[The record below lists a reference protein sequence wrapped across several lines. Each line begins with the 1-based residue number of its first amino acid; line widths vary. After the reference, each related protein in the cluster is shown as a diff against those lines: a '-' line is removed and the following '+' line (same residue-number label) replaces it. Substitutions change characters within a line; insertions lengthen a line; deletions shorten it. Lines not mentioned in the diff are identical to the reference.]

1 MFPMATFQP
10 TLDPLGSVTASAL
23 VALIPILVMLLTLG
37 VLKWK
42 AHLAGLASLLA
53 ALLVAVLAFRMPVGL
68 AGLSALQ
75 GAAFGIF
82 PITWILLAAI
92 WMYDIT
98 VVSGRFEDLRST
110 FSLISDDPR
119 VLGILVAFCFG
130 GLLEALAGFG
140 APVAITS
147 VMLVAIGYSPLR
159 SALTVLLANTAP
171 VAFGAIATPIIMAG
185 NVSGLDYHR
194 IGAFVGRQTAI
205 LALIVPF
212 LMLLLIDGRKGLKQ
226 IWPAALV
233 IGGVFSAAKWVTS
246 SYVSVELTDVI
257 ASLLGIAAG
266 VILMR
271 FWKPAGSAEARER
284 IARRMTGEP
293 ASVLTKEPAVA
304 DPAEPAG
311 GRIARV
317 TGEPASVL
325 TKEPAVADPK
335 QLTGGR
341 IAMALVPYILVVVLF
356 SLSNLVHPIQ
366 HALASTDITFGWPGL
381 GGHILDAS
389 GAKVGRTNFKLGLL
403 SSPGTLLAIV
413 GIITAAIYRVHPRAV
428 LGSLGRNLKKLRFT
442 ALTIVS
448 VVALAYVMD
457 FSGQTVTIGTW
468 IAGTGVVFAF
478 LSPILGWL
486 GTYVTGSDT
495 TANALFAG
503 LQSTVGKQIGLDP
516 FLTTASNASGGVLG
530 KMISPQNLAIA
541 ATSVGLIGQESLIL
555 RRIIGWSLGLLV
567 VLCLLAGLMSTPIL
581 GWLLPA

>member
-1 MFPMATFQP
+1 MFPMTTFQP

-23 VALIPILVMLLTLG
+23 VALVPILVMLITLG

-42 AHLAGLASLLA
+42 AYLAGLASLLA
-53 ALLVAVLAFRMPVGL
+53 ALLVAVLAFRMPVGM

-110 FSLISDDPR
+110 FSLITDDPR

-185 NVSGLDYHR
+185 NVSGLDYNR

-205 LALIVPF
+205 LAFIVPF
-212 LMLLLIDGRKGLKQ
+212 LMLLLIDGRKGLKEV
-226 IWPAALV
+226 WPAALV
-233 IGGVFSAAKWVTS
+233 IGGVFSVAKWVTS
-246 SYVSVELTDVI
+246 TYVSVELTDVI

-266 VILMR
+266 VVLMR
-271 FWKPAGSAEARER
+271 FWKPTGSAEARDR
-284 IARRMTGEP
+284 ISRLMHGEP
-293 ASVLTKEPAVA
+293 ESSLDRDAHTP
-304 DPAEPAG
+304 
-311 GRIARV
+311 
-317 TGEPASVL
+317 
-325 TKEPAVADPK
+325 ADPK
-335 QLTGGR
+335 SLTAGR
-341 IAMALVPYILVVVLF
+341 ITMALLPYILVVALF
-356 SLSNLVHPIQ
+356 SIVNLIPAIQ
-366 HALASTDITFGWPGL
+366 HGLAATDIKFGWPGL
-381 GGHILDAS
+381 SGNIMDAAGH
-389 GAKVGRTNFKLGLL
+389 KVTRTTFKLALL
-403 SSPGTLLAIV
+403 SSPGTLLAVIA
-413 GIITAAIYRVHPRAV
+413 IITSVIYRVHPRAMV
-428 LGSLGRNLKKLRFT
+428 GSLGRNAHKLRFT
-442 ALTIVS
+442 ALTIAS

-468 IAGTGVVFAF
+468 IAGTGALFAF
-478 LSPILGWL
+478 LSPILGWI

-495 TANALFAG
+495 TANALFSG
-503 LQSTVGKQIGLDP
+503 LQATVGKQIGLDP
-516 FLTTASNASGGVLG
+516 YLTVSANASGGVLG

-555 RRIIGWSLGLLV
+555 RRIVGWSFGLLAFLC
-567 VLCLLAGLMSTPIL
+567 VLVGLMSTPVL

>member
-1 MFPMATFQP
+1 MTPFQP
-10 TLDPLGSVTASAL
+10 TLSPLGSVTASAL
-23 VALIPILVMLLTLG
+23 VALVPILVMLITLG

-42 AHLAGLASLLA
+42 AYLAGLASLLA
-53 ALLVAVLAFRMPVGL
+53 ALLVAVLAFHMPVTM

-110 FSLISDDPR
+110 FSLITDDPR

-159 SALTVLLANTAP
+159 SAMTVLLANTAP

-205 LALIVPF
+205 LAFIVPF

-226 IWPAALV
+226 VWPAAVV
-233 IGGVFSAAKWVTS
+233 IGGVFSVAKWITS

-266 VILMR
+266 VVLMR
-271 FWKPAGSAEARER
+271 FWKPAGSAEAMER
-284 IARRMTGEP
+284 ISRRMMGEP
-293 ASVLTKEPAVA
+293 DSVLERDSHAP
-304 DPAEPAG
+304 
-311 GRIARV
+311 
-317 TGEPASVL
+317 
-325 TKEPAVADPK
+325 ADPK
-335 QLTGGR
+335 SLTAGK
-341 IAMALVPYILVVVLF
+341 ITMALLPYILVVALF
-356 SLSNLVHPIQ
+356 SIVNLIPPIAN
-366 HALASTDITFGWPGL
+366 ALAATDIKFGWPGL
-381 GGHILDAS
+381 AGNILDAA
-389 GAKVGRTNFKLGLL
+389 GHKVTRTTFKLALL
-403 SSPGTLLAIV
+403 SSPGTLLAVIA
-413 GIITAAIYRVHPRAV
+413 IITAAIYRVPPRAV
-428 LGSLGRNLKKLRFT
+428 VGTLGRNAHKLRFT
-442 ALTIVS
+442 ALTIAS

-468 IAGTGVVFAF
+468 IAGTGAVFAF
-478 LSPILGWL
+478 LSPVLGWI

-495 TANALFAG
+495 TANALFSG
-503 LQSTVGKQIGLDP
+503 LQATVGKKIGLDP
-516 FLTTASNASGGVLG
+516 FLTVSANASGGVLG

-555 RRIIGWSLGLLV
+555 RRIVGWSFA
-567 VLCLLAGLMSTPIL
+567 LLAFLCVLVGLMSTPVL